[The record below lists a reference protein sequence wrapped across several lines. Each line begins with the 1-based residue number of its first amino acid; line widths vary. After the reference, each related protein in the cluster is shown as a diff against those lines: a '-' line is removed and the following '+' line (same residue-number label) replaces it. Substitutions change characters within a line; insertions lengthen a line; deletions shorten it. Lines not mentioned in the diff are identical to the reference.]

1 MSYYDQKKIDKIP
14 SREECNEL
22 MAQYS
27 MLPNIVEHSIQ
38 VMHVSLAITDNL
50 KSGVFVNRDMVVA
63 AALLHDITKTRSLVT
78 KERHDTSG
86 GDLLRE
92 LGFPLI
98 AEIVEQHVII
108 QNINLEG
115 RLEEREI
122 VYYADKRVLH
132 DTIVTINERLL
143 DLMERYGTG
152 EEIRNMI
159 LQNKD
164 QVLRVERK
172 IASFMK
178 NDIDQAIQSLVEAPT
193 PAFFSLPNIS

>member
-1 MSYYDQKKIDKIP
+1 MTENTCDRIP
-14 SREECNEL
+14 SGEECNEL
-22 MAQYS
+22 MAKYS

-38 VMHVSLAITDNL
+38 VMRVSLAITDNL
-50 KSGVFVNRDMVVA
+50 KSGVSVNRDMVVA

-78 KERHDTSG
+78 KERYDASG
-86 GDLLRE
+86 GKLLRE
-92 LGFPLI
+92 LGFPSI

-108 QNINLEG
+108 HNINLQG

-132 DTIVTINERLL
+132 DTIVTINERVL
-143 DLMERYGTG
+143 DLIERYGTG

-164 QVLRVERK
+164 HVLKVERK

-178 NDIDQAIQSLVEAPT
+178 INIDQAIQGIVESHT
-193 PAFFSLPNIS
+193 PAFFSQPNIS

>member
-1 MSYYDQKKIDKIP
+1 
-14 SREECNEL
+14 
-22 MAQYS
+22 MAKYS

-50 KSGVFVNRDMVVA
+50 KSGVSVNRDMVIA

-78 KERHDTSG
+78 KERHDASG

-92 LGFPLI
+92 LGFPSI

-108 QNINLEG
+108 QNLNLQG

-132 DTIVTINERLL
+132 DTIVTIDERVH
-143 DLMERYGTG
+143 DLIQRYGC
-152 EEIRNMI
+152 ENRI
-159 LQNKD
+159 LQNKN
-164 QVLRVERK
+164 QVLTVERK

-178 NDIDQAIQSLVEAPT
+178 IDIDQAIQVIVGKS
-193 PAFFSLPNIS
+193 